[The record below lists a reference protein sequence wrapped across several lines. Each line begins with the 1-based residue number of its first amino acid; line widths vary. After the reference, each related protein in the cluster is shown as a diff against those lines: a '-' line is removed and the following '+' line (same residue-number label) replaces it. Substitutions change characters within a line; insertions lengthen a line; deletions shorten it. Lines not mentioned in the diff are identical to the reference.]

1 MIIRPNRIDAAW
13 QKAATAL
20 EKKFGC
26 IYVLGCDEKSMSFAV
41 RKGEG
46 GSEFVNKPNTDNAPE
61 GIKLV
66 AFEGIVTATFEA
78 KKEAPKTAPAKPAED
93 VPAKPKK
100 AKSES
105 FSASKTEQKK
115 RKEL

>member
-26 IYVLGCDEKSMSFAV
+26 IYVLGCDEKSMSFTV

-46 GSEFVNKPNTDNAPE
+46 GSEFLNKPNIENAPE

-66 AFEGIVTATFEA
+66 TFEGIVTATFEA
-78 KKEAPKTAPAKPAED
+78 KPEAPKAAPAKPVAD
-93 VPAKPKK
+93 APAKAKK
-100 AKSES
+100 TKSES